1 MATREIKQKPWRGYV
16 HRRQLMKAGL
26 YGIAGITGVLTL
38 LKFFHA
44 KSTALPIVTYPN
56 PILRRV
62 SLPVKAIDDDVISL
76 ADKMIGI
83 LRTRAPIDFFT
94 KGSLCKGLSAPQV
107 GVQKRLTICGLYG
120 ELKVLVNPEILV
132 KKGFYENSEYCLSL
146 PRHPTRMVPRADYV
160 KVRYQSL
167 QNKEEI
173 LVAARRSAGLIE
185 HEIDHLNGV
194 LYIDY

>member
-1 MATREIKQKPWRGYV
+1 MYSEIKQKPWPGCV
-16 HRRQLMKAGL
+16 NKRQFIKAGL
-26 YGIAGITGVLTL
+26 YGIAGIAGVSAL

-44 KSTALPIVTYPN
+44 KSAALPIVMYPN

-62 SLPVKAIDDDVISL
+62 SLPVEAIDDDVISL
-76 ADKMIGI
+76 ADDMIDI

-107 GVQKRLTICGLYG
+107 GVQKRVTVCGLYG
-120 ELKVLVNPEILV
+120 KLKVLVNPEILV

-146 PRHPTRMVPRADYV
+146 PGHPTRMVPRSDYV

-167 QNKEEI
+167 QNKEEV
-173 LVAARRSAGLIE
+173 LVATKRSAGLIE